1 MPPLAPPR
9 TDDGP
14 MCRVCGCTR
23 RNACLVGYEIVQEGD
38 NAREVGVGCE
48 WVETSGNDVPR
59 WLCSACSGT
68 ADDLMEVI
76 NRSRVT
82 LSGGLFSHARARE
95 VVSARAMA
103 AAVRYE
109 ARLKLEEGGKS

>member
-23 RNACLVGYEIVQEGD
+23 HNACPVDPEDPYKPAFPSAGW
-38 NAREVGVGCE
+38 GCE
-48 WVETSGNDVPR
+48 WVETSGRDAPR

-68 ADDLMEVI
+68 AADLMEVLD
-76 NRSRVT
+76 R
-82 LSGGLFSHARARE
+82 GRE
-95 VVSARAMA
+95 VLELGVQGSYRSCSEVVHSFALAAKAR
-103 AAVRYE
+103 YQ
-109 ARLKLEEGGKS
+109 ARLKLEEGKS